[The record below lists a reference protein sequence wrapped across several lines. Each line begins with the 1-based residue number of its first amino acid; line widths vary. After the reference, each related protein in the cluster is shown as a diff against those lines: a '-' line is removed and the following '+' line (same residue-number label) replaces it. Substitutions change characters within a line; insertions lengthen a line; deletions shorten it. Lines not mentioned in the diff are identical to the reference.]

1 MHVAL
6 QFRYRCSSRKLLW
19 AVNFYQSTK
28 AKLTFVKHISPFSK
42 YLVGAVLQNFWQRQS
57 ARQVWQIHTHQMNA
71 CQELSREVKFD
82 AAYTTQ
88 LQVLKLSRSPFA
100 AYKIMLARFLVTA
113 SIQVQTF

>member
-1 MHVAL
+1 MQQQGAVVGC
-6 QFRYRCSSRKLLW
+6 QFLPVYKGQADLCQ
-19 AVNFYQSTK
+19 AHEPFYQ
-28 AKLTFVKHISPFSK
+28 IPCWCSK
-42 YLVGAVLQNFWQRQS
+42 QSVTHKREILQNFWQRQS

-100 AYKIMLARFLVTA
+100 AHKIMLARFLVTA

>member
-1 MHVAL
+1 
-6 QFRYRCSSRKLLW
+6 
-19 AVNFYQSTK
+19 
-28 AKLTFVKHISPFSK
+28 
-42 YLVGAVLQNFWQRQS
+42 
-57 ARQVWQIHTHQMNA
+57 MNA

-100 AYKIMLARFLVTA
+100 AHKIMLARFLVTA

>member
-1 MHVAL
+1 
-6 QFRYRCSSRKLLW
+6 
-19 AVNFYQSTK
+19 
-28 AKLTFVKHISPFSK
+28 
-42 YLVGAVLQNFWQRQS
+42 
-57 ARQVWQIHTHQMNA
+57 MNA